1 MIGAVG
7 AVDNGVDYQ
16 SHFCGSTAELPG
28 SVVKESESDA
38 RLRRVEVWF
47 IPGAGSLPA
56 SVKETKDA
64 ASLSVSALGC
74 PR

>member
-7 AVDNGVDYQ
+7 AADNGVDYQ
-16 SHFCGSTAELPG
+16 SHFCGSTNELPG
-28 SVVKESESDA
+28 SVVKESETDA

-47 IPGAGSLPA
+47 VPSGGALPPSL
-56 SVKETKDA
+56 KDYKDA
-64 ASLSVSALGC
+64 ASLSVSGLGC